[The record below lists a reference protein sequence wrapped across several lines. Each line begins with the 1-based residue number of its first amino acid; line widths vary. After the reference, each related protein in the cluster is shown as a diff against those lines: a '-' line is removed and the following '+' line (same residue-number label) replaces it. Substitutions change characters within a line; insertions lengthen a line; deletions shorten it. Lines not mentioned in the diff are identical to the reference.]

1 MGSIEWAELVHRWCY
16 HRCLDSELILLLRDP
31 WTVAQ
36 PVGIYLWDH
45 LFLQRRI
52 FSSPALPGWR
62 VFESWCFWSGAS
74 SVGIWHEM
82 VCSNLF
88 GLSPALTPALHCT
101 HIPGTKSG
109 QHFFKNAFYFL
120 RFSNLIYFLD
130 GNIGDLHCRVSF
142 WCTAKWFSYACIYS
156 FLLQVITSYW
166 I

>member
-88 GLSPALTPALHCT
+88 GLSPALTPALHCVPLSVE
-101 HIPGTKSG
+101 ILE
-109 QHFFKNAFYFL
+109 F
-120 RFSNLIYFLD
+120 
-130 GNIGDLHCRVSF
+130 
-142 WCTAKWFSYACIYS
+142 IYS
-156 FLLQVITSYW
+156 GDTWGSPVGMSRIITWSVQGEEGCGDSFCRFLTYCPVFSLEIQF
-166 I
+166 